1 MPQVDIFSILAI
13 FLAIGAVYIIGVLLV
28 LPIKIIVKM
37 VINGVIGAIVLFIIN
52 IFGGLVGITIG
63 INPVTALTAG
73 LLGIPGIILLLFLQ
87 YFL

>member
-1 MPQVDIFSILAI
+1 
-13 FLAIGAVYIIGVLLV
+13 
-28 LPIKIIVKM
+28 M